1 MFNIVK
7 RRDFMLGQHAQT
19 RQEVEKL
26 LAEKYGQDHIV
37 VEAASHRAT
46 RAFRK
51 AGDRLM
57 WQKAPLRPV
66 KRLGKQAGKIS
77 FAKRMIVPN
86 KNPSSIPPD

>member
-7 RRDFMLGQHAQT
+7 RRDLMLGQHAQT
-19 RQEVEKL
+19 QQEAEKL

-37 VEAASHRAT
+37 VEASEPSRDPCIRQSGGQVYVAERAIAASKT
-46 RAFRK
+46 
-51 AGDRLM
+51 
-57 WQKAPLRPV
+57 
-66 KRLGKQAGKIS
+66 GKQAGKIS